1 MIEQHT
7 SVSQENG
14 ARTADLASWAYDTIR
29 DAILHLAFEPGQQLQ
44 EVALAKWLGI
54 SRTPVRE
61 ALRRLQTEGLVESAG
76 ARGLVVA
83 QVSIEDVENAYLVIE
98 VLEGLSSRLAAQ
110 RLTDEGERKL
120 RRLMA
125 QLQDAA
131 STADLE
137 RWAQVDA
144 EFHDVIRSIA
154 ANPKLSQVASLAFAV
169 VERVRNIYLREGNEP
184 DMLATATADHCALG
198 ESILARDGRRAEEL
212 ARALFAKAGAD
223 NVRLLRRWVSPLRR
237 SF

>member
-1 MIEQHT
+1 MIELET
-7 SVSQENG
+7 SAPQESSG
-14 ARTADLASWAYDTIR
+14 RMPDLATRAYGAIR

-83 QVSIEDVENAYLVIE
+83 QVSIDDVENAYLVIE

-110 RLTDEGERKL
+110 RLTEEGEREL
-120 RRLMA
+120 RRLLE
-125 QLQDAA
+125 QLRDAA
-131 STADLE
+131 ATADLE
-137 RWAQVDA
+137 RWTQVDA
-144 EFHDVIRSIA
+144 EFHDAVRSIA
-154 ANPKLSQVASLAFAV
+154 ANPKLSQMASLAFAV

-184 DMLATATADHCALG
+184 DMLAIATADHCALG
-198 ESILARDGRRAEEL
+198 EAILARDERRAEEL